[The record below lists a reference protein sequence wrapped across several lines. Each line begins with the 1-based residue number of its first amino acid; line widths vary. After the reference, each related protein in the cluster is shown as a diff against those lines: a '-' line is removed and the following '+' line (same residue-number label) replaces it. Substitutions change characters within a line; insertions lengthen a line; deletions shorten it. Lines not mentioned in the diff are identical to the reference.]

1 MSRLGKK
8 SALTCVLEALGAMG
22 GQHSAVN
29 LKPEHGILHSMAD
42 NVNVMQTEVG
52 PKWASA
58 KASQRS
64 KKLFKNPERGVVALT
79 LRRRAA
85 TVQEYTGMSG
95 RRVAKVEKNI
105 VVWCGAARRHIEDD
119 RCAVCTEIASLAS

>member
-1 MSRLGKK
+1 
-8 SALTCVLEALGAMG
+8 MG

-64 KKLFKNPERGVVALT
+64 KKLFENPERGVVALT
-79 LRRRAA
+79 PRRRAA
-85 TVQEYTGMSG
+85 PVHTMKKSRREPQEYILH
-95 RRVAKVEKNI
+95 V
-105 VVWCGAARRHIEDD
+105 CPGAERQ
-119 RCAVCTEIASLAS
+119 RCEG

>member
-1 MSRLGKK
+1 
-8 SALTCVLEALGAMG
+8 MG

-58 KASQRS
+58 KASQRL
-64 KKLFKNPERGVVALT
+64 KKLFKNPERGVVAHT
-79 LRRRAA
+79 PRRRAA
-85 TVQEYTGMSG
+85 TVQEYIARMSG

-105 VVWCGAARRHIEDD
+105 VVWCGKVRRHIEDD
-119 RCAVCTEIASLAS
+119 GCAVCTEFASPAS

>member
-1 MSRLGKK
+1 M
-8 SALTCVLEALGAMG
+8 
-22 GQHSAVN
+22 QHSAVN
-29 LKPEHGILHSMAD
+29 LKPEHGILHSKAD

-79 LRRRAA
+79 PRRRAA
-85 TVQEYTGMSG
+85 TVQEYTGMVRAQSG
-95 RRVAKVEKNI
+95 E
-105 VVWCGAARRHIEDD
+105 
-119 RCAVCTEIASLAS
+119 S

>member
-1 MSRLGKK
+1 
-8 SALTCVLEALGAMG
+8 MG
-22 GQHSAVN
+22 VQHSAVN

-79 LRRRAA
+79 PRRRAA
-85 TVQEYTGMSG
+85 TVQEYTGMPG

-105 VVWCGAARRHIEDD
+105 VVRCGAAQRHIEDD
-119 RCAVCTEIASLAS
+119 GCAVCTELASPAS